1 MTALD
6 TLMDQGQ
13 RIAGHRPW
21 PRAVV
26 DRSCWLDASIL
37 VSDGAATMLGLWS
50 DGEQVHMALGAPNL
64 AGPVIVSLDCPD
76 RRYPSVAAQHAPAM
90 RLERTIRDL
99 HGLQPVDLPDERPWL
114 RHVPNY
120 PFLPVEGESLHQ
132 IPVGPV
138 HAGIIE
144 PGHFRFTALGET
156 IVRLEERLGYTHK
169 GTEALMRGADL
180 TKGAR
185 LAARVSGDSTVAY
198 GWCFASAVEAAFGAT
213 APARAVHLRALMAE
227 LERLANHLGDIG
239 AVCNDCSFALMHA
252 HCGALRESVLR
263 ASAAAFGH
271 RLMMDRILPGGVA
284 ADLDGDGTKA
294 IRALLAEIGAKFP
307 TLIRIY
313 DSTASLE
320 DRTVGSGTLALALAT
335 TFGAGGFIGRASG
348 RRVDARVQPGYA
360 PYDKL
365 TFDVPVL
372 TTGDV
377 DAQVRIRI
385 AEVQQSLRLIEQLLA
400 TMPQGPIAIELPLSN
415 AIAEGVALVEGFRGD
430 ILVWVRIGA
439 DGRIVHCHLRDPSWF
454 QWPLLE
460 AAIEGN
466 IVADFPL
473 CNKSFNCS
481 YSGQDL

>member
-1 MTALD
+1 
-6 TLMDQGQ
+6 
-13 RIAGHRPW
+13 
-21 PRAVV
+21 
-26 DRSCWLDASIL
+26 
-37 VSDGAATMLGLWS
+37 
-50 DGEQVHMALGAPNL
+50 
-64 AGPVIVSLDCPD
+64 
-76 RRYPSVAAQHAPAM
+76 
-90 RLERTIRDL
+90 
-99 HGLQPVDLPDERPWL
+99 
-114 RHVPNY
+114 
-120 PFLPVEGESLHQ
+120 
-132 IPVGPV
+132 PVGPV

-377 DAQVRIRI
+377 DARVRIRI

-400 TMPQGPIAIELPLSN
+400 
-415 AIAEGVALVEGFRGD
+415 
-430 ILVWVRIGA
+430 
-439 DGRIVHCHLRDPSWF
+439 
-454 QWPLLE
+454 
-460 AAIEGN
+460 
-466 IVADFPL
+466 
-473 CNKSFNCS
+473 
-481 YSGQDL
+481 